1 MTVDYKRVLLKENP
15 FPFHA
20 VSNGTTWKRNVTRP
34 EKENNLFTQERLRL
48 LEDQQS
54 FTYQSEY
61 CSKSGTNIY
70 IYIYAFSRRF
80 YPKRLT
86 LHSSDSF
93 YILSALAFPGNR
105 THDLGVANAML
116 YQLSYRKA
124 VKRWT
129 FKKDGTATI
138 SQRRPGRPRK
148 LTPRQER
155 LLMRRVEKN
164 RHASS
169 LQLSKEVESQT
180 GVTISRDTIRHS
192 LQRNGMH
199 GCRPRKKP
207 LLKPRHKKARLEF
220 ARAHADKDEDYW
232 HSILWSDETK
242 IHVFGTDGF
251 KTVRRR
257 KGEEYK
263 EKCMVPTVK
272 HGGVLM
278 WGCMSAAGVGELHF
292 IDGIMNSQMYCS
304 ILKEKMLPS
313 PRALGRRALFQHDN
327 DPKHT
332 SKATVGFLKKNRMK
346 VIQWPS
352 MSPDL
357 NPIEHLWGILK
368 RQVEHHSPSSIQSLK
383 EVILEEWKK
392 IDLAKCRQLVH
403 SMPRRLG
410 AVIKNHG
417 GHTKY

>member
-1 MTVDYKRVLLKENP
+1 
-15 FPFHA
+15 
-20 VSNGTTWKRNVTRP
+20 
-34 EKENNLFTQERLRL
+34 
-48 LEDQQS
+48 
-54 FTYQSEY
+54 
-61 CSKSGTNIY
+61 
-70 IYIYAFSRRF
+70 
-80 YPKRLT
+80 
-86 LHSSDSF
+86 
-93 YILSALAFPGNR
+93 
-105 THDLGVANAML
+105 
-116 YQLSYRKA
+116 
-124 VKRWT
+124 
-129 FKKDGTATI
+129 
-138 SQRRPGRPRK
+138 
-148 LTPRQER
+148 
-155 LLMRRVEKN
+155 MRRVEEN

-180 GVTISRDTIRHS
+180 GLTFSRDTIRRA

-232 HSILWSDETK
+232 DSILWSDETK
-242 IHVFGTDGF
+242 INVFGTVASKLYGVA
-251 KTVRRR
+251 KVRNT
-257 KGEEYK
+257 KK
-263 EKCMVPTVK
+263 N
-272 HGGVLM
+272 H
-278 WGCMSAAGVGELHF
+278 
-292 IDGIMNSQMYCS
+292 
-304 ILKEKMLPS
+304 LPS
-313 PRALGRRALFQHDN
+313 LRALGRRALFQHDN

-332 SKATVGFLKKNRMK
+332 SKATVGFLKKNRVK

-368 RQVEHHSPSSIQSLK
+368 RQVDHHSPSSIQSLK

-417 GHTKY
+417 GHSK

>member
-1 MTVDYKRVLLKENP
+1 M
-15 FPFHA
+15 
-20 VSNGTTWKRNVTRP
+20 
-34 EKENNLFTQERLRL
+34 
-48 LEDQQS
+48 
-54 FTYQSEY
+54 
-61 CSKSGTNIY
+61 
-70 IYIYAFSRRF
+70 
-80 YPKRLT
+80 
-86 LHSSDSF
+86 
-93 YILSALAFPGNR
+93 LSAMAPHGR
-105 THDLGVANAML
+105 EMSQDLRKKIISLHKKGEGYKKISKALLISQNTVAKVV
-116 YQLSYRKA
+116 Q
-124 VKRWT
+124 T

-138 SQRRPGRPRK
+138 SQRRPGRPQK

-155 LLMRRVEKN
+155 LLMRTVEEN

-180 GVTISRDTIRHS
+180 GVTISHDTIRHT

-207 LLKPRHKKARLEF
+207 LLKPRHKKARPDF

-232 HSILWSDETK
+232 DSILWSDETK
-242 IHVFGTDGF
+242 INVFGTDGF
-251 KTVRRR
+251 KTVWRR

-272 HGGVLM
+272 HGGGSVLM

-292 IDGIMNSQMYCS
+292 IDGIMNSQTYCS

-313 PRALGRRALFQHDN
+313 LRALGRRALFQHDN

-332 SKATVGFLKKNRMK
+332 SKATVGFLKKNRVK

-368 RQVEHHSPSSIQSLK
+368 RQVEYHSPSSIQSLK

-392 IDLAKCRQLVH
+392 TDLAKCRQLVN

>member
-1 MTVDYKRVLLKENP
+1 MKATRISKALFISQN
-15 FPFHA
+15 A
-20 VSNGTTWKRNVTRP
+20 VAKVV
-34 EKENNLFTQERLRL
+34 Q
-48 LEDQQS
+48 
-54 FTYQSEY
+54 
-61 CSKSGTNIY
+61 
-70 IYIYAFSRRF
+70 
-80 YPKRLT
+80 
-86 LHSSDSF
+86 
-93 YILSALAFPGNR
+93 
-105 THDLGVANAML
+105 
-116 YQLSYRKA
+116 
-124 VKRWT
+124 T

-148 LTPRQER
+148 LTPRQVR
-155 LLMRRVEKN
+155 LLMRRVEEN

-180 GVTISRDTIRHS
+180 GVTISRDTIRHT

-232 HSILWSDETK
+232 DSVLWSDETK
-242 IHVFGTDGF
+242 INVFGTDGF
-251 KTVRRR
+251 KTVWRR

-272 HGGVLM
+272 HGGGSVLM

-292 IDGIMNSQMYCS
+292 IDVIMNSQMYCS

-313 PRALGRRALFQHDN
+313 LRALGRRALFQHDN

-332 SKATVGFLKKNRMK
+332 SKATVGFLKKNRVK
-346 VIQWPS
+346 VIQWPR

-383 EVILEEWKK
+383 EVILEEWKN

-403 SMPRRLG
+403 SMPRRLLSVLSLKIMEAIQSTRFSSFCCG
-410 AVIKNHG
+410 VSSFLHHPNLSKTEKCVIKL
-417 GHTKY
+417 YY